1 MKVDKTI
8 NYYKIVFEDYVI
20 YSNVL
25 DIIMLED
32 RKIVEK
38 VEFDDWIEVLV
49 LRDFFIILKDYK
61 LDFINNWICRF
72 INLSK
77 FEVGIISKNI
87 FDCINKEV
95 IYVIKVNLWKS
106 ISNIIEWFKV
116 ILEKEKYVFIIFN
129 MWIFIYLYL
138 KICYWTF

>member
-38 VEFDDWIEVLV
+38 VEFEDWIEVLV